1 VKRITPQLTV
11 AIFLLVAYCSAEA
24 GKVGEQLPEL
34 RLNFFGRDPDYANKP
49 VLLEFWATW
58 CPPCRESI
66 PHLNE
71 LHAKYKERGL
81 VIIGATDEAA
91 SVIRKFQ
98 KDTPM
103 DYAVATDSG
112 GKLNEQM
119 GVDGIPHAF
128 LADSSG
134 KIVWEGHPMKLRE
147 EEIEKVLGASEA
159 QPEEPDSRI
168 EEDGDAAVIAE
179 SSSPESPA
187 ETPASGA
194 GTAEAPVLA
203 AEDTAGMESKVGA
216 EIVVEGIVQNVG
228 KGPNDG
234 ITFLNFGD
242 RRTGFVAVIFRPA
255 YEKFPEG
262 FDKYAQQK
270 VRVRGTL
277 EKFQDRQMQ
286 VKIFTP
292 DQLEIVAA
300 AP

>member
-1 VKRITPQLTV
+1 MRPQLTI
-11 AIFLLVAYCSAEA
+11 ATALFFACCSAKA
-24 GKVGEQLPEL
+24 GKVGESLPDL
-34 RLNFFGRDPDYANKP
+34 RLDFLGRDPEYANKP

-71 LHAKYKERGL
+71 LHAKYKDRGL
-81 VIIGATDEAA
+81 VIIGATDESA

-98 KDTPM
+98 RDTPM
-103 DYAVATDSG
+103 DYAVAIDSR
-112 GKLNEQM
+112 GKLNEKM

-128 LADSSG
+128 LADASG
-134 KIVWEGHPMKLRE
+134 KIVWDGHPMSLRE
-147 EEIEKVLGASEA
+147 EEIEKALEAGEA
-159 QPEEPDSRI
+159 QSAESDAKSEE
-168 EEDGDAAVIAE
+168 EETPAIAA
-179 SSSPESPA
+179 SSSPGSSA
-187 ETPASGA
+187 ENPASA
-194 GTAEAPVLA
+194 GSAAEAPVLA
-203 AEDTAGMESKVGA
+203 AEDTAAMESKVGS
-216 EIVVEGIVQNVG
+216 EIVVEGVVKNVG
-228 KGPNDG
+228 KGSNDG